1 MKNLYTD
8 YTKLTKEIE
17 EDTKKWKKIPCSW
30 IGRTNIVE
38 MSILPKAIYIFD
50 AIPIKVTPAFFTEL
64 EQIILKFVWHQK
76 RH

>member
-1 MKNLYTD
+1 M
-8 YTKLTKEIE
+8 KEIE

-30 IGRTNIVE
+30 IARTNIVK

-64 EQIILKFVWHQK
+64 EQIILKRIWTRK
-76 RH
+76 DPE